1 MRTLSRSIVWC
12 GIILGLAGR
21 TFPQGITIE
30 QAIHEVCANSDSTR
44 MMRQTIRKSQENVR
58 QGWSHAY
65 PTVSVSATAAENH
78 GSLFGSSG
86 SSSSSSAGSS
96 APTDEGLA
104 RTMDVQQINRKQL
117 AAGTIPD
124 DSIITPA
131 KLNNFINN
139 FISGLGSEFS
149 QPITSTIYN
158 ASLNIT
164 QPIYTFGK
172 IGTAIKIAHQYDQ
185 STRNNYNREIQTL
198 QLAAFDAF
206 SNAVLAEKMGDIAEN
221 AVARK
226 KEVNAF
232 QERNFQLGSGS
243 RQQILA
249 VKADVARQNATAI
262 IARRDAFTAR
272 MNLNSFM
279 GRNLTDSTP
288 LDTVTFPAA
297 LLNTPL
303 PPVDEAVK
311 TALGDRK
318 DLKALRLISEANRNG
333 AKIYRANYLPSIA
346 AVGSIG
352 YSEFQTNSSIFSV
365 PWTANYTI
373 GLDAQWTL
381 FDGYSS
387 SAKAAQYLSDAEK
400 YDILYSQVSK
410 GVEIEIRSAIAEC
423 YAADSNFAASDES
436 FHSAQESYD
445 LTNSDFKQGSGKF
458 ADLLLADET
467 LQQAELGLTNAQYR
481 RLRSRAA
488 LLVAMGKDIVTISQ
502 EEP

>member
-1 MRTLSRSIVWC
+1 MRTQLRYVVSC
-12 GIILGLAGR
+12 GIILCLSGR
-21 TFPQGITIE
+21 TFSQGITIE
-30 QAIHEVCANSDSTR
+30 QAIREVCTNSDSTK
-44 MMRQTIRKSQENVR
+44 MMRQTIRKSEENVK

-65 PTVSVSATAAENH
+65 PTVSVSASAVESRA
-78 GSLFGSSG
+78 SLFGSSG
-86 SSSSSSAGSS
+86 SGSSSGSNAETDVGSAENASTI
-96 APTDEGLA
+96 AKQ
-104 RTMDVQQINRKQL
+104 VKQQAQVTG
-117 AAGTIPD
+117 AASQSF
-124 DSIITPA
+124 DSVAELYSI
-131 KLNNFINN
+131 L
-139 FISGLGSEFS
+139 SELS
-149 QPITSTIYN
+149 KPITSLTYST
-158 ASLNIT
+158 SLNVT

-185 STRNNYNREIQTL
+185 STRNNYTREIQTL

-206 SNAVLAEKMGDIAEN
+206 SNAVIAKKKGDIAEN

-232 QERNFQLGSGS
+232 QERNFELGSGS

-249 VKADVARQNATAI
+249 VKSDVAQQNATAI

-279 GRNLTDSTP
+279 GRSLTDSTP
-288 LDTVTFPAA
+288 LDTAALPAA
-297 LLNTPL
+297 LVSAPL
-303 PPVDEAVK
+303 PQADEAVK
-311 TALGDRK
+311 TALADRK
-318 DLKALRLISEANRNG
+318 DLKALRLISEANKNG
-333 AKIYRANYLPSIA
+333 AKIYRANYLPSISA
-346 AVGSIG
+346 LGSVG
-352 YSEFQTNSSIFSV
+352 YSKFNTSESLFKDAPGTTN
-365 PWTANYTI
+365 WTV
-373 GLDAQWTL
+373 GLGAQWTL
-381 FDGYSS
+381 FDGFSS
-387 SAKAAQYLSDAEK
+387 SSKAAQYLSNAEK
-400 YDILYSQVSK
+400 YDILYNQVTK

-423 YAADSNFAASDES
+423 NAADSNFAASEES

-488 LLVAMGKDIVTISQ
+488 LLVAMGKDIVTIHQ